1 IGGSGNDVMYA
12 QAHVAPVAKA
22 DLVKTAG
29 QGNHSIGTAMSVDN
43 AFHRAFDAEIISS
56 TTIPHA
62 TVNATSAGAHDFYS
76 FTVTEAG
83 QTVTFEIDYST
94 GFDPVLRLYSAGGVL
109 LASNDDGPM
118 DVGSDN
124 WQDSFVSYTFSTPG
138 TYYIAVDE
146 YAWVGSG
153 GHPDYAPPAAGST
166 YVLNISLT
174 GVDTPGGAVTGSTL
188 EGRGGAD
195 TLYGDIGD
203 DILIGGAGNDTI
215 HGGDGIDTAVFAG
228 LQSAYSWSES
238 EGVVTVVGP
247 DGTDTL
253 TGVEFL
259 QFDDATVPLAAGG
272 LNYVGTAGPDIAQGT
287 ELDDTLDGAG
297 GDDQLRGLGGNDVLI
312 GGTGAD
318 FLDGGAGD
326 DELFGGADN
335 DRMYGRAGVDI
346 LHGEGGHD
354 LM

>member
-1 IGGSGNDVMYA
+1 
-12 QAHVAPVAKA
+12 
-22 DLVKTAG
+22 
-29 QGNHSIGTAMSVDN
+29 
-43 AFHRAFDAEIISS
+43 
-56 TTIPHA
+56 
-62 TVNATSAGAHDFYS
+62 
-76 FTVTEAG
+76 
-83 QTVTFEIDYST
+83 
-94 GFDPVLRLYSAGGVL
+94 
-109 LASNDDGPM
+109 
-118 DVGSDN
+118 
-124 WQDSFVSYTFSTPG
+124 
-138 TYYIAVDE
+138 
-146 YAWVGSG
+146 VGSG

-259 QFDDATVPLAAGG
+259 QLDDATVPLAAGG
-272 LNYVGTAGPDIAQGT
+272 LNYVGTAGDDDVDGT
-287 ELDDTLDGAG
+287 EFDDTMDGAG
-297 GDDQLRGLGGNDVLI
+297 GNDTLRGLGGNDTLI
-312 GGTGAD
+312 
-318 FLDGGAGD
+318 GGAGD
-326 DELFGGADN
+326 DILDGGSGD
-335 DRMYGRAGVDI
+335 DYMEGR
-346 LHGEGGHD
+346 GGD
-354 LM
+354 